1 MATWDIG
8 APVAAFSWKSASPR
22 AQLLLMHGLGEYSE
36 RYLTYCS
43 ELIPKLNQQGIDVY
57 AFDLPGHG
65 RTAGERGL
73 VDVTQGVALHLQA
86 RSRLPVGLPTV
97 LFGHSLGGLITGASI
112 VRQHHR
118 RNH

>member
-8 APVAAFSWKSASPR
+8 APVAAFTWKSASPR

-36 RYLTYCS
+36 RYLTYYS

-73 VDVTQGVALHLQA
+73 VDVNQGVALHLQA

-97 LFGHSLGGLITGASI
+97 LYGHSLGG
-112 VRQHHR
+112 
-118 RNH
+118 